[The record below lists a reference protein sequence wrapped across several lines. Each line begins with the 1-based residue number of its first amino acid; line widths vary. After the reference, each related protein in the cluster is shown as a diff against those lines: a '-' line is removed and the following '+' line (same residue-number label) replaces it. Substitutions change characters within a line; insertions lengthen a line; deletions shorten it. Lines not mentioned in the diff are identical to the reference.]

1 VESSEEFKTKLMA
14 LWQRRSVKFGL
25 LFLVWVII
33 GLSYAVQA
41 YLFYMR
47 GERPMRWGQVFFRE
61 FPLWCIWALF
71 SIPILRLS
79 ERLRIGRQN
88 WRGRLFLH
96 VLAGIFFSLAHLSL
110 STLYL
115 YYGYNWIESGSYINP
130 QKLLWGMF
138 IWNFQTGIVVYWL
151 LIIISHALHY
161 YYRYREREMRAAQ
174 LEAYLA
180 QAQLQALKMQLQPH
194 FLFNTLNSISALIH
208 KDSEAADKMVTRLGD
223 FLRLTLKDSGAQ
235 EVTLQQE
242 LDFLKCYLE
251 IERIRFQD
259 RLTVDMEIEPETVNA
274 RLPNLILQPI
284 VENAIRHGIATRIA
298 PGHIEIRTERK
309 NGLLRTQVKD
319 NGPGLQ
325 LDANS
330 GKLKEGVGLA
340 NTRVR
345 LERLYGQS
353 HRFELANAPEGGLV
367 VTLEIPFVTE
377 SISIVENGH
386 KFND

>member
-1 VESSEEFKTKLMA
+1 VAPTEDLRVQILSW
-14 LWQRRSVKFGL
+14 WQRRYVRIGL
-25 LFLVWVII
+25 LFLGWVII
-33 GLSYAVQA
+33 GLSYTVQA

-47 GERPMRWGQVFFRE
+47 GDKPMKWAQVFFRE
-61 FPLWCIWALF
+61 FPLWCIWAFF
-71 SIPILRLS
+71 SVFILWLS
-79 ERLRIGRQN
+79 QRYRIDRQN
-88 WRGRLFLH
+88 WRHRLRFH
-96 VLAGIFFSLAHLSL
+96 ALASISFSLAHLSL

-115 YYGYNWIESGSYINP
+115 YYIYNRIEIGSYLYP

-138 IWNFQTGIVVYWL
+138 IWNFQSGIVVYWL
-151 LIIISHALHY
+151 LLIISHALYY

-223 FLRLTLKDSGAQ
+223 FLRLTLKDTGEP

-242 LDFLKCYLE
+242 LEFLKCYLE

-259 RLTVDMEIEPETVNA
+259 RLTIDIDIEPETINA
-274 RLPNLILQPI
+274 LLPNLILQPI

-298 PGHIEIRTERK
+298 PGHIEIKTERK
-309 NGLLRTQVKD
+309 NGLLCTKVKD

-325 LDANS
+325 LDKTS

-353 HRFELANAPEGGLV
+353 HRFELVNAPEGGLV
-367 VTLEIPFVTE
+367 VTLEIPFITE
-377 SISIVENGH
+377 SLPTLVN
-386 KFND
+386 KA